1 MEYWPHLYS
10 PGRVSVSIPGTTVA
24 IDMYAGTAMAIGAA
38 GTVGD
43 RGRQIGPCRTATSR
57 ALVIYLGVGALSLA
71 AISNLAAQAAIL
83 N

>member
-1 MEYWPHLYS
+1 M
-10 PGRVSVSIPGTTVA
+10 PGVTVT
-24 IDMYAGTAMAIGAA
+24 IDMYAGTAGAVGAA